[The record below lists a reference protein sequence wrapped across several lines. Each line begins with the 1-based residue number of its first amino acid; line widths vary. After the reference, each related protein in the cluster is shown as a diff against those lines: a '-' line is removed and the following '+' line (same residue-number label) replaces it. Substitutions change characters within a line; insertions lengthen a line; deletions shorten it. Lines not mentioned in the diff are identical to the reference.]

1 MFDMFPGISKYF
13 HAKIYPMGYGNR
25 KRSKTEYDETTENEN
40 ETYKTYLQSEFSHKQ
55 KVKRKDKSI
64 SSSLLRRRCESF

>member
-25 KRSKTEYDETTENEN
+25 NRSKTEYNETTENDSEN
-40 ETYKTYLQSEFSHKQ
+40 YKTYLQSEFSHRQ
-55 KVKRKDKSI
+55 NVKRKDKSI
-64 SSSLLRRRCESF
+64 SSSLLRRRGESF

>member
-1 MFDMFPGISKYF
+1 MFGIFPNLSKYF

-25 KRSKTEYDETTENEN
+25 NRSKTEYDETTENEN

-55 KVKRKDKSI
+55 KVKRKEKPHM
-64 SSSLLRRRCESF
+64 LRIRGESF